1 MTSIQ
6 REFSP
11 QILHISKILIVLSN
25 SKDVSSGGC
34 FCVLFICHGSELLVT
49 IINVRDMTHIRCD
62 MTHGHVTWLIYQCDM
77 THTSVWHDSFVS
89 VTWLIQQCDRTH
101 TSVWHASYISVT
113 WLIRQCDMTHS
124 SVIRSYCQQVHGASG
139 ADATTSMENLGEQ
152 VYM

>member
-6 REFSP
+6 REFPP

-62 MTHGHVTWLIYQCDM
+62 MTHGHVT
-77 THTSVWHDSFVS
+77 
-89 VTWLIQQCDRTH
+89 
-101 TSVWHASYISVT
+101 
-113 WLIRQCDMTHS
+113 
-124 SVIRSYCQQVHGASG
+124 
-139 ADATTSMENLGEQ
+139 
-152 VYM
+152 